1 MFKPHQFSHKF
12 SSQVT
17 MIAIG
22 SIVSSLS
29 VSLVS
34 LPQQSIASEYHVDRD
49 RLVPRFSFREA
60 TSTHIIAG
68 DPGKAIVKISG
79 KAEMALAKHL
89 SKTGAKMYGAFW
101 CGHCANQKELFG
113 KEAFTKVKYIE
124 CDAKGTNAQPKLCTQ
139 ARIKGFPTWK
149 FKNGKQI
156 EGTAT
161 LAALAEASGYKGDR
175 NFKN

>member
-12 SSQVT
+12 SPKVSI
-17 MIAIG
+17 IAIG
-22 SIVSSLS
+22 LLVSSLS

-49 RLVPRFSFREA
+49 RLVPRS
-60 TSTHIIAG
+60 HIIAG
-68 DPGKAIVKISG
+68 EPGKAIVNTSD
-79 KAEMALAKHL
+79 KAEVALAKHL
-89 SKTGAKMYGAFW
+89 NKTGAKMYGAFW

-113 KEAFTKVKYIE
+113 KEAFAKVKYIE
-124 CDAKGTNAQPKLCTQ
+124 CDAKGTNAQPTLCTQ
-139 ARIKGFPTWK
+139 AGIKGFPTWK

-161 LAALAEASGYKGDR
+161 LAALAEASGYKGDL